1 MYVYLL
7 VPSTKLVS
15 TSRVAHHSNH
25 GAGDGHS
32 NRKSLAPAQTLEL
45 NIFIIVSSSCDQLIV
60 GTGLANY
67 AVLDEVSANQE
78 LQIM

>member
-1 MYVYLL
+1 MVRGM
-7 VPSTKLVS
+7 V
-15 TSRVAHHSNH
+15 VAIE
-25 GAGDGHS
+25 
-32 NRKSLAPAQTLEL
+32 SLTPVQTLEL
-45 NIFIIVSSSCDQLIV
+45 NVFIIASSSCDQLIV